1 MQEFSLVQTKFLDLA
16 NKNWKIKF
24 VILMTSKYQ
33 NIKFFRYI
41 LYIFIYLVC
50 MQAREQDLMRGG
62 TIKFFRPI
70 IKKI

>member
-62 TIKFFRPI
+62 DN
-70 IKKI
+70 